1 MTPDRSALICK
12 LTTKWIPLLCL
23 LLMQNA
29 FAWESYEPLDD
40 KTFEIV
46 VERDKADP
54 RYTLKGENSEIK
66 IKNEKMIPFDK
77 LGFDELENDIFASG
91 KAPANSECYF
101 TPIMM
106 TICWVPVGTA
116 IVKRGYA
123 SEAFQTKTGVV
134 MCGDSVAGRGACMDL
149 RRIEASKK

>member
-1 MTPDRSALICK
+1 
-12 LTTKWIPLLCL
+12 
-23 LLMQNA
+23 MQNA
-29 FAWESYEPLDD
+29 FAWESYEFLGD
-40 KTFEIV
+40 KNSV
-46 VERDKADP
+46 VVVKRDKSDP
-54 RYTLKGENSEIK
+54 RYTLKAVNGKITIENE
-66 IKNEKMIPFDK
+66 EMFPFDK
-77 LGFDELENDIFASG
+77 PGFGELEEDIFASG

-134 MCGDSVAGRGACMDL
+134 MCGDSVAGRGPCMDV
-149 RRIEASKK
+149 RRIQTSKK